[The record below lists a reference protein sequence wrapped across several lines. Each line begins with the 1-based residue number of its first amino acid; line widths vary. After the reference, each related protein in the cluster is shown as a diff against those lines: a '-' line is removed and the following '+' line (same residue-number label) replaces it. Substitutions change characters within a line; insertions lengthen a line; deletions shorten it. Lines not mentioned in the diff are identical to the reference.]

1 MVKNPPFNNAGDVG
15 SIPGQGTDPH
25 RPQLE
30 SPCATST
37 EPAHSGAHVL
47 QLRPDIAKYETFA
60 GHNKQNQG
68 SRSGC
73 NTEQLWW
80 GWGWGQSS
88 RKWGPEESTLQAER
102 TACASLEG
110 ARKESEVFQRLE
122 RLAQVCGG
130 LPGGGSARQGPGH
143 AGFAGRGEP
152 GHFIWCAKSR
162 EVLIRQA
169 TGSSIYALWRV
180 TGRGLKGQEEALWAA
195 CGQEGGRRAW
205 TKRGNRDVP
214 LGGKF

>member
-1 MVKNPPFNNAGDVG
+1 M
-15 SIPGQGTDPH
+15 
-25 RPQLE
+25 
-30 SPCATST
+30 
-37 EPAHSGAHVL
+37 
-47 QLRPDIAKYETFA
+47 AKYETFA

-110 ARKESEVFQRLE
+110 ARKESEVFERLE

-130 LPGGGSARQGPGH
+130 LPGVGAPGGGQAMQGLQAVGNLDILFGVLSH
-143 AGFAGRGEP
+143 GR
-152 GHFIWCAKSR
+152 S
-162 EVLIRQA
+162 
-169 TGSSIYALWRV
+169 
-180 TGRGLKGQEEALWAA
+180 
-195 CGQEGGRRAW
+195 
-205 TKRGNRDVP
+205 
-214 LGGKF
+214 